1 MPAGTASSR
10 FLPLAWLLP
19 LAAAVAG
26 LAWMVSVL
34 APPAPRPPVTIAVGP
49 FIGYEPFVLAR
60 EMDWLGPRLRLV
72 ETLSNTET
80 SQGLRDGSLDV
91 AGVTLDE
98 ALRLRSD
105 GVPVRVIAVLSDSR
119 GADAVVLAPGVEGLA
134 ALRGQVVL
142 VEASAVG
149 FHLLHTALASVGL
162 DSSQVRVV
170 QVQTALVPA
179 RWHRGDAAAAVLYEP
194 MLSELVA
201 EGARVAY
208 STADHPGLVLD
219 VLVAREDVIRD
230 RAPELVEA
238 MAAWDR
244 AVGAFA
250 DPGRLPLEML
260 SAGANLDPAAYRDA
274 LAGVA
279 LFDAAASRRM
289 LAGPEPE
296 LASAARA
303 VADSLRAAGLDA
315 DLRIDGKLLA
325 PEVAGP
331 P

>member
-1 MPAGTASSR
+1 MPVAKAASR
-10 FLPLAWLLP
+10 LLPLAWLLP
-19 LAAAVAG
+19 LAVAIAA

-34 APPAPRPPVTIAVGP
+34 APPAPRPQLTIAVGP

-60 EMDWLGPRLRLV
+60 EMGWLGPRLRLV

-80 SQGLRDGSLDV
+80 TQGLRDGSIGV

-149 FHLLHTALASVGL
+149 FHILHTALASVGL
-162 DSSQVRVV
+162 DSSQVQVV
-170 QVQTALVPA
+170 QVQSALAPP
-179 RWHRGDAAAAVLYEP
+179 RWRAGDAAGAVLYEP

-201 EGARVAY
+201 EGAVVAY

-219 VLVAREDVIRD
+219 VLVAREEVIRE
-230 RAPELVEA
+230 RGPELAEA

-244 AVGAFA
+244 AVQAFA
-250 DPGRLPLEML
+250 EPERLPVEML
-260 SAGANLDPAAYRDA
+260 SMGVNLDAAGYRGA
-274 LAGVA
+274 LAGVL

-289 LAGPEPE
+289 MLGPEPE
-296 LASAARA
+296 LAAAARS

-315 DLRIDGKLLA
+315 DLRVDGKLLA